1 MVVERF
7 PPDIGGSGVR
17 FFEIAQRLSRKHTVD
32 IFTLGQYVA
41 TDSARSF
48 RVYRCNPNRLTLS
61 KLDGLNRVAD
71 LTFSTFFQ
79 SLFHSHDLV
88 DVDIWPFIPFLSSKM
103 ARPRMPTVISWNV
116 VWPFSFR
123 KTIVGPSTVLARLCS
138 RLSDYNIAVSDFA
151 RKMLLEHIKINPE
164 RVSVIPNG
172 NDEAF
177 FKKKMQPHLGRIIF
191 VGRLEP
197 QKRLDLL
204 LEAFKIFREN
214 VGCAEFHIV
223 GSGSLR
229 PEMLNASR
237 KIEGVYLHDSVPIEK
252 RDELISM
259 LGESWVFAS
268 ASEFETYGMSIS
280 EASSVGLPVVLTRA
294 PMNGAVNGMIRHECN
309 GLIVDH
315 NNPKA
320 IADAFD
326 RLYRNPDLWRHLSI
340 NAKKL
345 AASYSWDTVANRVEA
360 VYEAV
365 LSGRVPIDRS
375 GACST

>member
-17 FFEIAQRLSRKHTVD
+17 FFEIAQRLSRKHTID
-32 IFTLGQYVA
+32 IYTLGEYGA
-41 TDSARSF
+41 ADSTQNF
-48 RVYRCNPNRLTLS
+48 NVYSCDPHRLTLL
-61 KLDGLNRVAD
+61 KLGGFDRVVD

-88 DVDIWPFIPFLSSKM
+88 DVDIWPFIPFLSSKI

-123 KTIVGPSTVLARLCS
+123 KTVVGPSTVLARLCS
-138 RLSDYNIAVSDFA
+138 RLSDYNITVSDFA
-151 RKMLLEHIKINPE
+151 RRILLEHVKIDPE
-164 RVSVIPNG
+164 KISVIPNG

-177 FKKKMQPHLGRIIF
+177 FKKKMQPQQGRIIF

-223 GSGSLR
+223 GSGPLR
-229 PEMLNASR
+229 PELLNASR
-237 KIEGVYLHDSVPIEK
+237 RIEGVYFHDSVPIEK

-259 LGESWVFAS
+259 LSESWIFAS
-268 ASEFETYGMSIS
+268 ASEFETYGLSIS

-294 PMNGAVNGMIRHECN
+294 PMNGAVNEIIKHERN

-315 NNPKA
+315 NSPKA

-326 RLYRNPDLWRHLSI
+326 RLYRNPDLWKHLSI

-345 AASYSWDTVANRVEA
+345 AASYSWDTVANRVET

-365 LSGRVPIDRS
+365 LRGRVPIDRS

>member
-1 MVVERF
+1 MIVERF

-17 FFEIAQRLSRKHTVD
+17 FFEIAQRLSSRHTIDV
-32 IFTLGQYVA
+32 FTLGQNVA
-41 TDSARSF
+41 GDSTQSY
-48 RVYRCNPNRLTLS
+48 RVYRFDPDRLSLV
-61 KLDGLNRVAD
+61 KLGGLNRVVD
-71 LTFSTFFQ
+71 LTFSSFFQ

-88 DVDIWPFIPFLSSKM
+88 DVDVWPFIPFLSSKI
-103 ARPRMPTVISWNV
+103 ARPHVRTVISWNV

-123 KTIVGPSTVLARLCS
+123 KTLVGPSTVLARLCS
-138 RLSDYNIAVSDFA
+138 RLSDYNITVSDFA
-151 RKMLLEHIKINPE
+151 KRILLEHVKINPE
-164 RVSVIPNG
+164 KISVIPNG

-177 FKKKMQPHLGRIIF
+177 FKKKMRPHQGRIIF

-214 VGCAEFHIV
+214 VNSAEFHVI
-223 GSGSLR
+223 GSGPLR
-229 PEMLNASR
+229 PELLNASR
-237 KIEGVYLHDSVPIEK
+237 RIAGFHLHDSVPIEN
-252 RDELISM
+252 RDELVSM
-259 LGESWVFAS
+259 LSESWVFAS

-294 PMNGAVNGMIRHECN
+294 PMNGTVNGMIMHERN

-315 NNPKA
+315 NSPKA
-320 IADAFD
+320 IADAYD
-326 RLYRNPDLWRHLSI
+326 RLYRNPDLWKQLSI

-345 AASYSWDTVANRVEA
+345 AASYSWDTVTNRVEA

-365 LSGRVPIDRS
+365 LRGTVPIDRS